1 MKRFTQNDRLL
12 ADKVKSLGKSFFFIR
27 THIDV
32 DYGSQKRKRTF
43 NEEEMLKSIRED
55 CFTNLKGS
63 AGGDVFLISNLYP
76 TKWDFALLTQAIL
89 DVLPFRQRECLTLS
103 LGVLTSLSTDMLK
116 RKAELLRG
124 EGLAIIYDWEGKGG
138 GGGGTQKKMCEEAKF
153 LRRKRLAQ
161 CW

>member
-76 TKWDFALLTQAIL
+76 AKWDFALLTQAIL

-124 EGLAIIYDWEGKGG
+124 EGLAIIYDLEGKEGEG
-138 GGGGTQKKMCEEAKF
+138 PK
-153 LRRKRLAQ
+153 RKCVRKQ
-161 CW
+161 NF